1 MDAESGRA
9 GPSGPRIKA
18 LAPGLCLLAASPVH
32 MQVAMTAPPA
42 DQSSIAPREAVT
54 AALLVIGDEILS
66 GRTKD
71 KNIGYIA
78 EYLTAVGI
86 DLKEV
91 RVVGDEE
98 SAIVDALNA
107 LRHRYSYVFTTGG
120 IGPTH
125 DDITADCVAKAFGVS
140 IDVDPRALAIMK
152 ERLAATGTEMNE
164 ARMRMTRIPKG
175 ADLVINKV
183 SGAPGIWIGNVIV
196 LAGVPSI
203 MQAMLDEVA
212 PRLRTGVRMLSETVR
227 ADAREGDIGSQL
239 GEIAKANPEVAIGS
253 YPFFD
258 PQHGPNTNVV
268 LRARDAGKLA
278 AAKRAVEDMLERVR
292 RVQSSRS

>member
-1 MDAESGRA
+1 MTDANSN
-9 GPSGPRIKA
+9 
-18 LAPGLCLLAASPVH
+18 
-32 MQVAMTAPPA
+32 PA
-42 DQSSIAPREAVT
+42 TLVT

-86 DLKEV
+86 DLMEV

-107 LRHRYSYVFTTGG
+107 LRHRYTYVFTTGG

-140 IDVDPRALAIMK
+140 IDVDPRALAILE
-152 ERLAATGTEMNE
+152 ERVAATGSHMNE
-164 ARMRMTRIPKG
+164 ARLRMTRIPKG
-175 ADLVINKV
+175 ADLVLNKV

-196 LAGVPSI
+196 MAGVPSI

-212 PRLRTGVRMLSETVR
+212 PKLKTGVRMLSETVL
-227 ADAREGDIGSQL
+227 ANAREGDIGSQL
-239 GEIAKANPEVAIGS
+239 GEIAKANPDVAIGS

-268 LRARDAGKLA
+268 LRARDASKLA
-278 AAKRAVEDMLERVR
+278 VAKRAVEEMLVRV
-292 RVQSSRS
+292 VGAQTSGA